1 MGGVDGIS
9 SCTISAGTA
18 DQLLKIL
25 LLNRSRIQIW
35 TIGESSLF
43 LKQTLG
49 ILFINCKSFYEV
61 ARSLDECTLN
71 ALR

>member
-49 ILFINCKSFYEV
+49 ILFINCKFYEL